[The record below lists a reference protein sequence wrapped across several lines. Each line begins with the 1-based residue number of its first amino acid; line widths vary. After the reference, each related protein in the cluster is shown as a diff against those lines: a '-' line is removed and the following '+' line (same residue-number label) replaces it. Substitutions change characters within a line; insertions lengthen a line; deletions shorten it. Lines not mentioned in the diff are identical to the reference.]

1 MNPFHR
7 LVHALGFAAKR
18 FVCPMPNGKPRSRT
32 ILDVKAFEDRVV
44 PSGVEFRSIDGSG
57 NNLANPSWGQAGTNF
72 LRVAP
77 SDYEDGIST
86 ASGSDRVSARV
97 ISNVI
102 ADQAGQSL
110 TSERLLSAMMYA
122 WGQFID
128 HDLDLTKSGTSES
141 LPIPVPKG
149 DPWFDPT
156 ASGLQTIPL
165 IRSAAATGTGTSTA
179 NPRQQVNLITP
190 WLDGSMIYGSD
201 LKTAL
206 SLRTQSGGLMKTSAN
221 NLLPVDSGGM
231 FVAGDIRVNE
241 NPGLTSLQTLFVREH
256 NRIAKQISTANP
268 QMNDEEIYQRA
279 RMWVIAE
286 IQVITYKEWLPTLTG
301 SAMTP
306 YRGYD
311 NHANPAISNEF
322 STAGFRIGH
331 SMLGDDVKFLGND
344 GLPIREGVSLA
355 QAFFNPSLVSETNID
370 PVLKYLASDP
380 SSEIDTR
387 VVDSVRN
394 FLFGPPGS
402 GGLDLASLNIQRGRD
417 HGLADYNTTRKAYG
431 LPMATNFSQI
441 TNDPQL
447 ASKLKQLY
455 GSVNNVDLWVG
466 ILAENHV
473 ANGSVGPT
481 AKAIINEQF
490 NRLRAADRFWYQ
502 RIFQGRELQQLE
514 STTLSQ
520 VIARN
525 TGLSTV
531 QSNAFVFRAV
541 ISGTVF
547 ADANRNAQI
556 DREQGL
562 ANRTVQLV
570 DALTNEV
577 IATKQTD
584 SRGNFSFNVSDGLRT
599 GRYLVKATI
608 VAGET
613 ITTST
618 KPISVNSDGFYKA
631 DIGLFRTPPPRN
643 GNPMIAGRTAFS
655 DSTPF
660 QHFVLLGVGLNRMN
674 DPWLN

>member
-1 MNPFHR
+1 
-7 LVHALGFAAKR
+7 
-18 FVCPMPNGKPRSRT
+18 
-32 ILDVKAFEDRVV
+32 
-44 PSGVEFRSIDGSG
+44 
-57 NNLANPSWGQAGTNF
+57 
-72 LRVAP
+72 
-77 SDYEDGIST
+77 
-86 ASGSDRVSARV
+86 VSARV

-674 DPWLN
+674 GPWLN

>member
-1 MNPFHR
+1 
-7 LVHALGFAAKR
+7 
-18 FVCPMPNGKPRSRT
+18 
-32 ILDVKAFEDRVV
+32 
-44 PSGVEFRSIDGSG
+44 
-57 NNLANPSWGQAGTNF
+57 
-72 LRVAP
+72 
-77 SDYEDGIST
+77 
-86 ASGSDRVSARV
+86 
-97 ISNVI
+97 
-102 ADQAGQSL
+102 
-110 TSERLLSAMMYA
+110 
-122 WGQFID
+122 
-128 HDLDLTKSGTSES
+128 
-141 LPIPVPKG
+141 
-149 DPWFDPT
+149 
-156 ASGLQTIPL
+156 
-165 IRSAAATGTGTSTA
+165 
-179 NPRQQVNLITP
+179 
-190 WLDGSMIYGSD
+190 
-201 LKTAL
+201 
-206 SLRTQSGGLMKTSAN
+206 
-221 NLLPVDSGGM
+221 
-231 FVAGDIRVNE
+231 
-241 NPGLTSLQTLFVREH
+241 
-256 NRIAKQISTANP
+256 
-268 QMNDEEIYQRA
+268 
-279 RMWVIAE
+279 
-286 IQVITYKEWLPTLTG
+286 
-301 SAMTP
+301 
-306 YRGYD
+306 
-311 NHANPAISNEF
+311 
-322 STAGFRIGH
+322 
-331 SMLGDDVKFLGND
+331 MLGDDVKFLGND

-455 GSVNNVDLWVG
+455 GSLNNVDLWVG

-674 DPWLN
+674 GPWLN